1 MRGQGLTVRKVM
13 EMCEAIDLLEIAVF
27 FLQLYLHSASV
38 NKYHLSWVGLNVY
51 FFESNISET

>member
-1 MRGQGLTVRKVM
+1 M